1 MGRARGRRAVRVHL
15 REDGAAK
22 RWHVSTP
29 HVRKVLCTI
38 AIGRHRELLEITQPS
53 FDRYADRHGYD
64 VVVVDRT
71 LAPTRAPSWSKVP
84 LLHDLVQRYDVA
96 LWVDCDATI
105 VDDSVDI
112 ADVLEPPLPQP
123 RRAPPSERPCTEL
136 RRHRAAG
143 RRPVA
148 DLPRSGVAQ
157 DGVRAPRVVGERG
170 GAVAARLP
178 AATAGATGP
187 AVTVAARRRPPRSGV
202 EQHPAGRVSC
212 AAHRALPRA
221 GAG

>member
-1 MGRARGRRAVRVHL
+1 M
-15 REDGAAK
+15 
-22 RWHVSTP
+22 STR

-112 ADVLEPPLPQP
+112 ADVLEPHAFLNLVEHRLPSGRVP
-123 RRAPPSERPCTEL
+123 NCGVIAL
-136 RRHRAAG
+136 RGGARSRT
-143 RRPVA
+143 
-148 DLPRSGVAQ
+148 LPRSSVAQ

-202 EQHPAGRVSC
+202 EQHPGGRVSC